1 MPASPEC
8 NLQKC
13 PYDAAMKFN
22 PVSVDEL
29 SHACMPDQ
37 AQPGVYYRQGK
48 DIVLI
53 ALNVAEQQDG
63 LNPTYIYFSGERVE
77 HRRNLANSLLIPLNQ
92 LAPRFQIEGA
102 AESMSFTPGVS
113 IDYYQE
119 PALVLADEQ
128 PHILLKDFPDQPDG
142 DPRFRRYRLM
152 LNIASRQ
159 VVRLSPGKTLVV
171 FDHVV
176 MWGCLPRE
184 HQEIAEKMAVLK
196 LRPDDRGR

>member
-1 MPASPEC
+1 
-8 NLQKC
+8 
-13 PYDAAMKFN
+13 MKFN

-63 LNPTYIYFSGERVE
+63 LNPTCIYFSGERVE
-77 HRRNLANSLLIPLNQ
+77 HRRSLANSLLIPLNN
-92 LAPRFQIEGA
+92 LAPRFHIEGA
-102 AESMSFTPGVS
+102 AEPLTFSAGVS

-128 PHILLKDFPDQPDG
+128 PHILLKDFPDEPHG

-152 LNIASRQ
+152 LNMASRQ
-159 VVRLSPGKTLVV
+159 VVRLSPGKMLIV

-176 MWGCLPRE
+176 MWGCLSCGE
-184 HQEIAEKMAVLK
+184 QDVSEKMAVLK